1 MHVTKPLNMC
11 LTATQRHKRSW
22 ELVNDFVEQNFQVW
36 SVKLDQSVVPTLLP
50 WVDLQMERLTFNRV
64 TSEECV
70 ILYLCMPTMG
80 IVGSVKL
87 QFVLQ
92 MITALLAAR
101 PSNSIAVVIHANR
114 AENPKK
120 R

>member
-1 MHVTKPLNMC
+1 M
-11 LTATQRHKRSW
+11 
-22 ELVNDFVEQNFQVW
+22 NDFVEKNFQVW

-50 WVDLQMERLTFNRV
+50 RVELQMERLTFNRV
-64 TSEECV
+64 PSEECV

-120 R
+120 RSGFQTLCVLIHIACK